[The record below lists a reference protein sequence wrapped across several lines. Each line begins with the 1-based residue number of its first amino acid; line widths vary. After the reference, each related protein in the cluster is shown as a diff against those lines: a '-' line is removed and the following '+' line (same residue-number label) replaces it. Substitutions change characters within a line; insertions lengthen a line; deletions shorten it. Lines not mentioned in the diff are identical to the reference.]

1 MTLCNVHVQMVPG
14 GKCLWTVFT
23 LISERPW
30 KVNVFNMIPQVT
42 PIRANFATQCASV
55 SLRASL
61 WVSDYV
67 LIQLLHVS
75 SCNSRE
81 VTVAVRTVLFKAYT
95 WHRFMGVSHMVVQVV
110 LGCESLRTILACI
123 GKGSGEVDIFNML
136 SQICFVV
143 TDFTTN
149 CTFVSL
155 GTSFRMF
162 DYVIIQLPVPTCKQS
177 SHMEQDLVNP
187 VVL

>member
-1 MTLCNVHVQMVPG
+1 
-14 GKCLWTVFT
+14 
-23 LISERPW
+23 
-30 KVNVFNMIPQVT
+30 
-42 PIRANFATQCASV
+42 
-55 SLRASL
+55 
-61 WVSDYV
+61 
-67 LIQLLHVS
+67 
-75 SCNSRE
+75 
-81 VTVAVRTVLFKAYT
+81 
-95 WHRFMGVSHMVVQVV
+95 MGVSHMVVQVV

>member
-1 MTLCNVHVQMVPG
+1 MTLCYVHVQIIPG
-14 GKCLWTVFT
+14 GKCLWTAFT

-30 KVNVFNMIPQVT
+30 KVNVFYMVPQVT
-42 PIRANFATQCASV
+42 SIRANFPTQCASV

-61 WVSDYV
+61 WMSDNV

-81 VTVAVRTVLFKAYT
+81 VTVAVWTGLFKACT

-110 LGCESLRTILACI
+110 LSGESLRTIFACI
-123 GKGSGEVDIFNML
+123 GKGSREVNIFNML
-136 SQICFVV
+136 SQIGFVV
-143 TDFTTN
+143 TDFPTN

-177 SHMEQDLVNP
+177 PLMEQI
-187 VVL
+187 